1 MKRPSQSGRV
11 PFSPTA
17 RRSSGF
23 TLVEMLVATALTM
36 VLMAV
41 VVTIFG
47 RIGQTVSDSR
57 SVVEATDRLR
67 AAQIRLQKDL
77 DGATATM
84 LPLGSKN
91 ETGYFEVIEGPV
103 GFGLLIDPSQIAIN
117 EEDGN
122 KPDFTVGD
130 FDDVLIFTTHSG
142 GASFSGLYN
151 GNTIESDFAEV
162 AWFVRGGNLY
172 RRVMLI
178 APNTVPQGTPFFA
191 TNDISVQWG
200 SGSPVPNT
208 LADLARRENRYAHRN
223 EWPHHSYWGLWGMPT
238 LSDCTSDNWS
248 IGEPV
253 EKPAAGS
260 IDFWNYWRIPPE
272 QRSIS
277 GAEGSRANEDVILT
291 NVIGFD
297 VKVYDIQAM
306 TYVDLGGQDAV
317 TFSDGNNDD
326 DERSAEFFS
335 GLARYYDTWTLSY
348 ENDGMDKYG
357 NPAPDQASDGF
368 DNNGVGGIDDA
379 SERET
384 APPYPAPLRGIRVE
398 IRMFEPASRQ
408 IRVVTVIGEFL
419 PK

>member
-103 GFGLLIDPSQIAIN
+103 GVSIDPSQIAIN
-117 EEDGN
+117 EEEGN
-122 KPDFTVGD
+122 DPDLTVGD

-142 GASFSGLYN
+142 GASFSGLCN

-162 AWFVRGGNLY
+162 AWFVRGSNLY

-178 APNTVPQGTPFFA
+178 APGTAPGGGGPFFA
-191 TNDISVQWG
+191 SNDISVHWE
-200 SGSPVPNT
+200 SNNPVPNT
-208 LADLARRENRYAHRN
+208 LADLARRENRYAHGSQ
-223 EWPHHSYWGLWGMPT
+223 WPHHSYWGLWGMPT

-253 EKPAAGS
+253 VKPAAGP

-297 VKVYDIQAM
+297 VKVWDIQAM
-306 TYVDLGGQDAV
+306 RYVDLGGPGSV
-317 TFSDGNNDD
+317 TFSDGNNVDQ
-326 DERSAEFFS
+326 RSAEFFS
-335 GLARYYDTWTLSY
+335 GPARYYDTFSLSY

-357 NPAPDQASDGF
+357 NPAPDEASDGF
-368 DNNGVGGIDDA
+368 DTEEGGIDDA

-384 APPYPAPLRGIRVE
+384 VPPYAAPLRGIKVE